1 MEAISP
7 ATVVFPAIV
16 FAVAFFLGWL
26 TGHLRDNATTQALMD
41 KIEALKSELK
51 HREWQLKNATE
62 HEAFL
67 DHENA
72 VLNKELDRRQ
82 NIINAYKI
90 GQKPKPDQPQMPD
103 EIPDE
108 LLTSPHL

>member
-1 MEAISP
+1 MESITP
-7 ATVVFPAIV
+7 MNVVFPAIV

-26 TGHLRDNATTQALMD
+26 TDNLRYNATTLALMD

-82 NIINAYKI
+82 NIINAYEI
-90 GQKPKPDQPQMPD
+90 GRKNA
-103 EIPDE
+103 
-108 LLTSPHL
+108 TNS

>member
-1 MEAISP
+1 MESITP
-7 ATVVFPAIV
+7 MNVIFPAIV

-41 KIEALKSELK
+41 KIEALKEQLAQ
-51 HREWQLKNATE
+51 REWQLKCSIAN
-62 HEAFL
+62 EAKL
-67 DHENA
+67 DHELEA
-72 VLNKELDRRQ
+72 AKLEISKKDG
-82 NIINAYKI
+82 IIKILEI
-90 GQKPKPDQPQMPD
+90 GQEPKPEQPQMPD